1 MYSAEPK
8 VNTPKAKLP
17 TKTRIAVWWMITV
30 GIVLTIGFSGLLLV
44 AILYSFGEE
53 MDGGS
58 AVPNLVIY
66 FFLPF
71 CGIFTFIS
79 GIFLFKK
86 RSWKVAV
93 TILVIAIIYSLG
105 TYLYIVIYHCDN
117 LSYMI
122 TIAVLIGSL
131 IYLTPLI
138 LIILDRKN
146 YFEIV
151 RQRELEKKEFKTE
164 KPENNHRG

>member
-1 MYSAEPK
+1 
-8 VNTPKAKLP
+8 
-17 TKTRIAVWWMITV
+17 
-30 GIVLTIGFSGLLLV
+30 
-44 AILYSFGEE
+44 
-53 MDGGS
+53 
-58 AVPNLVIY
+58 
-66 FFLPF
+66 
-71 CGIFTFIS
+71 
-79 GIFLFKK
+79 
-86 RSWKVAV
+86 
-93 TILVIAIIYSLG
+93 
-105 TYLYIVIYHCDN
+105 
-117 LSYMI
+117 MI